1 MTVLV
6 IDNDLL
12 WHRCVRRHLRHH
24 SVLSAGDPPTALE
37 LAKRRHPDVVLLE
50 VILGYWNGLDL
61 IRPLREILPEAHIA
75 VVSALPRHDPRWAIG
90 RGADAYGEK
99 AVVLR
104 RMNLR

>member
-50 VILGYWNGLDL
+50 VILGY
-61 IRPLREILPEAHIA
+61 
-75 VVSALPRHDPRWAIG
+75 
-90 RGADAYGEK
+90 GEK
-99 AVVLR
+99 ATVLR
-104 RMNLR
+104 RLNL